1 MNKHRSERTSAYNA
15 RMNEHDLPSLVA
27 IVGPTAVGKTA
38 LSITLAQR
46 LAGAIVNADS
56 RQIYRYMDIGTAKPT
71 PAEQATVPHH
81 LIDIIAPDEPYSLA
95 LYQEQ
100 ALRTIE
106 RIAAQNHLP
115 LLVGGTGQYAAAV
128 LEGWNIPRVPPQP
141 EVRARLEAEADAQ
154 GTSALYQR
162 LRMLDPEAASKIEA
176 NNRRRIIRA
185 LEVFEI
191 TGTPISTQQTKTPP
205 PYRIVTLWLVLDRA
219 TLYRRIDERVDSMI
233 AAGLV
238 AEVRGLLDCGYDWT
252 LPAMSSL
259 GYKEF
264 RPYFESS
271 TPLDECI
278 QRLKFNT
285 HAFVR
290 KQDMWFK
297 RLPHCVQLAAD
308 DPALLDRALAEITV
322 AIRGS

>member
-1 MNKHRSERTSAYNA
+1 MAA
-15 RMNEHDLPSLVA
+15 MNEHDLPSLVA
-27 IVGPTAVGKTA
+27 VVGPTAVGKTA
-38 LSITLAQR
+38 LSIALAQR
-46 LAGAIVNADS
+46 LSGEIVNADS

-71 PAEQATVPHH
+71 PAEQAAVPHH
-81 LIDIIAPDEPYSLA
+81 LIDIITPDEPYSLA
-95 LYQEQ
+95 VYQEQ
-100 ALRTIE
+100 TLSA
-106 RIAAQNHLP
+106 IAQISAQKHLP

-141 EVRARLEAEADAQ
+141 EVRTRLEAEADAQ
-154 GTSALYQR
+154 GTSALYGR
-162 LRMLDPEAASKIEA
+162 LLALDPEAANKIEP

-205 PYRIVTLWLVLDRA
+205 PYRIVTLWLTLDRA
-219 TLYRRIDERVDSMI
+219 TLYRRIDERVDAMI
-233 AAGLV
+233 EAGLV
-238 AEVRGLLDCGYDWT
+238 AEVGGLLDRGYDWS

-264 RPYFESS
+264 RPYFESA

-297 RLPHCVQLAAD
+297 RLPHCVQLPAA
-308 DPALLDRALAEITV
+308 DPALLDRALHEIAGLTC
-322 AIRGS
+322 

>member
-1 MNKHRSERTSAYNA
+1 
-15 RMNEHDLPSLVA
+15 MNEHALPPLVA

-38 LSITLAQR
+38 LSIALAQR
-46 LAGAIVNADS
+46 LSGEIVNADS

-71 PAEQATVPHH
+71 PAEQAAVPHH
-81 LIDIIAPDEPYSLA
+81 LIDMIAPDEPYSLA
-95 LYQEQ
+95 VYQEQ
-100 ALRTIE
+100 ALSTID
-106 RIAAQNHLP
+106 RITAQHHLP

-154 GTSALYQR
+154 GTIALYQR
-162 LRMLDPEAASKIEA
+162 LRTLDPEAAGKIEP

-191 TGTPISTQQTKTPP
+191 TGAPISTQQTKTPP
-205 PYRIVTLWLVLDRA
+205 PYRIVTLWLVLDRP
-219 TLYRRIDERVDSMI
+219 TLYRRIDERVDAMI

-238 AEVRGLLDCGYDWT
+238 AEVRGLLERGYDWT

-264 RPYFESS
+264 RPHFEHAA
-271 TPLDECI
+271 PLDECI

-297 RLPHCVQLAAD
+297 RLPCCVQLPAD
-308 DPALLDRALAEITV
+308 DPVLLDRALAEI
-322 AIRGS
+322 AGSTR

>member
-71 PAEQATVPHH
+71 PAEQATVPH
-81 LIDIIAPDEPYSLA
+81 
-95 LYQEQ
+95 Q
-100 ALRTIE
+100 

-219 TLYRRIDERVDSMI
+219 TLYRRIDERVDAMI

-322 AIRGS
+322 AIRRS

>member
-1 MNKHRSERTSAYNA
+1 
-15 RMNEHDLPSLVA
+15 MNEHALSPLVA

-38 LSITLAQR
+38 LSIALARQ
-46 LAGAIVNADS
+46 LGGEIVNADS
-56 RQIYRYMDIGTAKPT
+56 RQIYRYMNIGTAKPT
-71 PAEQATVPHH
+71 PDEQVAVPHH
-81 LIDIIAPDEPYSLA
+81 LIDIVAPDEPYSLA
-95 LYQEQ
+95 VYQEQ
-100 ALRTIE
+100 ALSAIE
-106 RIAAQNHLP
+106 QIAAQQHLP

-154 GTSALYQR
+154 GTIALYGR
-162 LRMLDPEAASKIEA
+162 LRTLDPEAAGKIEP

-191 TGTPISTQQTKTPP
+191 TGAPISTQQTKTPP

-219 TLYRRIDERVDSMI
+219 ALYRRIDERVDAMI
-233 AAGLV
+233 AGGLV
-238 AEVRGLLDCGYDWT
+238 AEVRDLLDRGYDWT
-252 LPAMSSL
+252 LPALSSL

-264 RPYFESS
+264 RPYFESAA
-271 TPLDECI
+271 PLDECI

-297 RLPHCVQLAAD
+297 RLPGRVQLPAD
-308 DPALLDRALAEITV
+308 DPALLDRALAEIARLT
-322 AIRGS
+322 R

>member
-1 MNKHRSERTSAYNA
+1 
-15 RMNEHDLPSLVA
+15 MNEHDLPPLVA

-38 LSITLAQR
+38 LSIALAQR
-46 LAGAIVNADS
+46 LSGEIVNADS
-56 RQIYRYMDIGTAKPT
+56 RQIYRSMNIGTAKPT
-71 PAEQATVPHH
+71 PAEQAAVPHH
-81 LIDIIAPDEPYSLA
+81 LIDMITPDEPYSLA
-95 LYQEQ
+95 VYQEQ
-100 ALRTIE
+100 ALSAID
-106 RIAAQNHLP
+106 RITAQQHLP

-141 EVRARLEAEADAQ
+141 EVRARLEAEADTQ
-154 GTSALYQR
+154 GTIALYQR
-162 LRMLDPEAASKIEA
+162 LRALDPEAAGKIEP

-191 TGTPISTQQTKTPP
+191 TGAPISTQQTKTPP

-219 TLYRRIDERVDSMI
+219 TLYRRIDERVDAMI

-238 AEVRGLLDCGYDWT
+238 AEVRGLLERGYDWT
-252 LPAMSSL
+252 LPALSSL

-264 RPYFESS
+264 RPHFEDGA
-271 TPLDECI
+271 PLAECI

-297 RLPHCVQLAAD
+297 RLPCCVQLPAD
-308 DPALLDRALAEITV
+308 DPALPDRVLVEIARST
-322 AIRGS
+322 R